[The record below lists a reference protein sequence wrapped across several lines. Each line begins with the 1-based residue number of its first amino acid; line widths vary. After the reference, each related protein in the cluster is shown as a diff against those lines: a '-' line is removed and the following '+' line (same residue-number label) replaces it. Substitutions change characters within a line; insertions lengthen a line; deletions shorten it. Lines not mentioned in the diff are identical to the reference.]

1 MTQERGANGQSVA
14 GPLIGMRLWLAG
26 SPWRLGPAWAAL
38 GGALAA
44 GSVFSPRWD
53 WGSVILLLF
62 LVDPAWGGLWAVLA
76 ERRRDAGEV
85 VSPAAA
91 PVLPYLRPGSPAARL
106 LGWAESDL
114 SLAAAWR
121 LGLPGFVVASLAA
134 LALGHEA
141 VIAAALAYALCL
153 VGWVTRRLQGQPSPW
168 LQSILMMGAPW
179 GLGYALFATMGWLA
193 LGWACLWTVWQRGAI
208 GITRDE
214 ARAWWML
221 GVAQAAVLGI
231 LLLARRPLGAAAVAV
246 ACVPT
251 WWTRSSSALSGK
263 EGANEGAFMRTP
275 AQVWW
280 WLAFLLS
287 NAALGGF
294 LG

>member
-1 MTQERGANGQSVA
+1 MGQEGRAYGQGAGE
-14 GPLIGMRLWLAG
+14 PLIGMRLWLAR

-38 GGALAA
+38 AGTLAA
-44 GSVFSPRWD
+44 GGLFSSRWD
-53 WGSVILLLF
+53 WGEAILLLF
-62 LVDPAWGGLWAVLA
+62 LVDPAWGSLWAVLA

-85 VSPAAA
+85 ATPVTAPA
-91 PVLPYLRPGSPAARL
+91 LPYLRPGSPAARL

-121 LGLPGFVVASLAA
+121 LGLPSFVVASLAA
-134 LALGHEA
+134 LALGREA

-153 VGWVTRRLQGQPSPW
+153 IGWVTRRLQGQPSAW
-168 LQSILMMGAPW
+168 AQSILMMGVPW
-179 GLGYALFATMGWLA
+179 GLGYTLSATMGWLA
-193 LGWACLWTVWQRGAI
+193 WVWAAAWTVWQRGAI
-208 GITRDE
+208 GIVRQE

-221 GVAQAAVLGI
+221 AIAQAAVLGI
-231 LLLARRPLGAAAVAV
+231 LLFARRPLGAAAVAV
-246 ACVPT
+246 ACAPT
-251 WWTRSSSALSGK
+251 WWTRSSSVSSG
-263 EGANEGAFMRTP
+263 EGEAEAESSASAP
-275 AQVWW
+275 APAWW